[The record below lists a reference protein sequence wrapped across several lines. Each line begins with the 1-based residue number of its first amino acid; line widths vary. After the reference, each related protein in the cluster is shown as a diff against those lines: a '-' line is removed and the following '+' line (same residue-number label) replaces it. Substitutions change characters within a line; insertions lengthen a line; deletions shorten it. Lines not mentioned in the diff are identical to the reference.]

1 MNGSLV
7 RMDKW
12 WKKLSK
18 MKNKKILIINN
29 GLACGGIER
38 ASVCLANYFSGM
50 GHQVDVLALCQ
61 SKPFFLLNTNISFK
75 EPDFIKKDNGKNV
88 YAIKMMFYVR
98 ERIKQVNPDVILA
111 FGEWTN
117 PFVIVASLGLNIPI
131 YVSDRMNPLAKLPFI
146 SEFLRK
152 IFYKKTS
159 GIIAQTNFAKEILL
173 GKTKS
178 SKITV
183 IPNPVNAIN
192 RINCEI
198 KKRIVSVGRLSPEKG
213 HKYLLQA
220 FSDITD
226 KSWEL
231 SIVGDGSER
240 VNLERMA
247 TELGIDKRVIFHGH
261 LKDFTLQLSEA
272 QIFVL
277 PSLKE
282 GFPNALIEAMSVP
295 LACIS
300 TDFLKSQN
308 EIITDGVN
316 GLNVPIADVTEL
328 TKAMNTLIS
337 DENLRNKLAENAKK
351 IREDLAF
358 DKIAKQYLNLILEYT

>member
-1 MNGSLV
+1 
-7 RMDKW
+7 
-12 WKKLSK
+12 

-29 GLACGGIER
+29 GLSGGGIER
-38 ASVCLANYFSGM
+38 ASVSLANYFSDM
-50 GHQVDVLALCQ
+50 GHQVDVLALYQ
-61 SKPFFLLNTNISFK
+61 SKPFFSLVANVSFT
-75 EPDFIKKDNGKNV
+75 EPDFIKRKNGKNV

-98 ERIKQVNPDVILA
+98 SKIKQIKPDVILA

-117 PFVIVASLGLNIPI
+117 PFVIIASLGFNNPV
-131 YVSDRMNPLAKLPFI
+131 YVSDRMNPLARLPFI
-146 SEFLRK
+146 SEFLRRK
-152 IFYKKTS
+152 FYKKAS

-192 RINCEI
+192 RINCEF
-198 KKRIVSVGRLSPEKG
+198 KKRIVSVGRLSSEKG

-231 SIVGDGSER
+231 SIVGDGPER
-240 VNLERMA
+240 VNLEKMA
-247 TELGIDKRVIFHGH
+247 TDLGIHKRVIFHGH

-300 TDFLKSQN
+300 TDFLKGKN
-308 EIITDGVN
+308 DIVKDGVN
-316 GLNVPIADVTEL
+316 GLIVPIADVT
-328 TKAMNTLIS
+328 
-337 DENLRNKLAENAKK
+337 
-351 IREDLAF
+351 
-358 DKIAKQYLNLILEYT
+358 